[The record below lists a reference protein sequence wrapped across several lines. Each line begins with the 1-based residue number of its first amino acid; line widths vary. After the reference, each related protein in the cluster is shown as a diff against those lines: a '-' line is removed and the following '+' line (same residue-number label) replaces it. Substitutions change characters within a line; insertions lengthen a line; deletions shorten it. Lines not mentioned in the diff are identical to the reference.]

1 MNEKYTDTSEKTVL
15 RKLSLFKRQFYG
27 FLFAVPFL
35 VIFALFVIFPFVSG
49 IAQSFV
55 NRQGEFVGLQN
66 YRNILFSQD
75 FTYRADFFRGLK
87 NTLTF
92 VVFAVPLLI
101 VIPLFIAVLID
112 IQPKGY
118 KFFRAL
124 LFMPTVFSISSVI
137 LMWKRVLE
145 VETGFINGIFKFF
158 NMNQINFL
166 GSQPWAWISLLV
178 VTIWWTMGTNIV
190 ILGAGLKNIDKAVY
204 EAAAIDGASYIKTV
218 FSITLPL
225 LVGQIIV
232 VFIMTLLASFNVY
245 GQPALL
251 TVGGPERSTQV
262 LLMVI
267 LDNLFDRPYV
277 ASAMSLMLG
286 AIMIVLS
293 LAKAAIAR
301 KRRDGYGDGETQN
314 KIQYLRCGV
323 CSAHRHQRA
332 LCAASLVGIRHFL

>member
-35 VIFALFVIFPFVSG
+35 VIFALFFIVPFFSG

-55 NRQGEFVGLQN
+55 NRKGEFVGLQN

-286 AIMIVLS
+286 AIMIVIS
-293 LAKAAIAR
+293 LAQAAIAR
-301 KRRDGYGDGETQN
+301 KRRD
-314 KIQYLRCGV
+314 
-323 CSAHRHQRA
+323 
-332 LCAASLVGIRHFL
+332 

>member
-27 FLFAVPFL
+27 FMFAVPFL
-35 VIFALFVIFPFVSG
+35 VIFALFFIFPFFSG

-55 NRQGEFVGLQN
+55 NRKGEFVGLQN

-286 AIMIVLS
+286 AIMIVIS
-293 LAKAAIAR
+293 LAQAAIAR
-301 KRRDGYGDGETQN
+301 RRRD
-314 KIQYLRCGV
+314 
-323 CSAHRHQRA
+323 
-332 LCAASLVGIRHFL
+332 

>member
-35 VIFALFVIFPFVSG
+35 VIFALFFIFPFFSG

-55 NRQGEFVGLQN
+55 NRKGELVGLQN

-286 AIMIVLS
+286 AIMIVIS
-293 LAKAAIAR
+293 LAQAAIAR
-301 KRRDGYGDGETQN
+301 KRRD
-314 KIQYLRCGV
+314 
-323 CSAHRHQRA
+323 
-332 LCAASLVGIRHFL
+332 

>member
-35 VIFALFVIFPFVSG
+35 VIFALFFIFPFFSG

-55 NRQGEFVGLQN
+55 NRKGEFVGLQN
-66 YRNILFSQD
+66 YRNILFSQA

-286 AIMIVLS
+286 AIMIVIS
-293 LAKAAIAR
+293 LAQAAIAR
-301 KRRDGYGDGETQN
+301 KRRD
-314 KIQYLRCGV
+314 
-323 CSAHRHQRA
+323 
-332 LCAASLVGIRHFL
+332 

>member
-35 VIFALFVIFPFVSG
+35 VIFALFFIFPFFSG

-55 NRQGEFVGLQN
+55 NRKGELVGLQN

-286 AIMIVLS
+286 AIMIVIS
-293 LAKAAIAR
+293 LAQAAIAR
-301 KRRDGYGDGETQN
+301 RRRD
-314 KIQYLRCGV
+314 
-323 CSAHRHQRA
+323 
-332 LCAASLVGIRHFL
+332 

>member
-1 MNEKYTDTSEKTVL
+1 MNEKYTDASEKTVL

-35 VIFALFVIFPFVSG
+35 VIFALFFIFPFFSG

-55 NRQGEFVGLQN
+55 NRKGEFVGLQN

-286 AIMIVLS
+286 AIMIVIS
-293 LAKAAIAR
+293 LAQAAIAR
-301 KRRDGYGDGETQN
+301 KRRD
-314 KIQYLRCGV
+314 
-323 CSAHRHQRA
+323 
-332 LCAASLVGIRHFL
+332 

>member
-35 VIFALFVIFPFVSG
+35 VIFALFFIFPFFSG

-55 NRQGEFVGLQN
+55 NRKGEFVGLQN

-145 VETGFINGIFKFF
+145 VETWFINGIFKFF

-286 AIMIVLS
+286 AIMIVIS
-293 LAKAAIAR
+293 LAQAAIAR
-301 KRRDGYGDGETQN
+301 KRRD
-314 KIQYLRCGV
+314 
-323 CSAHRHQRA
+323 
-332 LCAASLVGIRHFL
+332 

>member
-35 VIFALFVIFPFVSG
+35 VIFALFFIFPFFSG

-55 NRQGEFVGLQN
+55 NRKGEFVGLQN

-286 AIMIVLS
+286 AIMIVIS
-293 LAKAAIAR
+293 LAQAAIAR
-301 KRRDGYGDGETQN
+301 KRRD
-314 KIQYLRCGV
+314 
-323 CSAHRHQRA
+323 
-332 LCAASLVGIRHFL
+332 

>member
-1 MNEKYTDTSEKTVL
+1 MKNTRIRPKKTVL

-35 VIFALFVIFPFVSG
+35 VIFALFFIFPFFSG

-55 NRQGEFVGLQN
+55 NRKGEFVGLQN

-286 AIMIVLS
+286 AIMIVIS
-293 LAKAAIAR
+293 LAQAAIAR
-301 KRRDGYGDGETQN
+301 KRRD
-314 KIQYLRCGV
+314 
-323 CSAHRHQRA
+323 
-332 LCAASLVGIRHFL
+332 

>member
-35 VIFALFVIFPFVSG
+35 VIFALFFIFPFFSG

-55 NRQGEFVGLQN
+55 NRKGEFVGLQN

-232 VFIMTLLASFNVY
+232 VFIMALLASFNVY

-286 AIMIVLS
+286 AIMIVIS
-293 LAKAAIAR
+293 LAQAAIAR
-301 KRRDGYGDGETQN
+301 KRRD
-314 KIQYLRCGV
+314 
-323 CSAHRHQRA
+323 
-332 LCAASLVGIRHFL
+332 

>member
-35 VIFALFVIFPFVSG
+35 VIFALFFIFPFFSG

-55 NRQGEFVGLQN
+55 NRKGEFVGLQN

-118 KFFRAL
+118 MFFRAL

-286 AIMIVLS
+286 AIMIVIS
-293 LAKAAIAR
+293 LAQAAIAR
-301 KRRDGYGDGETQN
+301 KRRD
-314 KIQYLRCGV
+314 
-323 CSAHRHQRA
+323 
-332 LCAASLVGIRHFL
+332 

>member
-35 VIFALFVIFPFVSG
+35 VIFALFFIFPFFSG

-55 NRQGEFVGLQN
+55 NRKGEFVGLQN

-124 LFMPTVFSISSVI
+124 LFMPTVFSISSVN

-286 AIMIVLS
+286 AIMIVIS
-293 LAKAAIAR
+293 LAQAAIAR
-301 KRRDGYGDGETQN
+301 KRRD
-314 KIQYLRCGV
+314 
-323 CSAHRHQRA
+323 
-332 LCAASLVGIRHFL
+332 

>member
-35 VIFALFVIFPFVSG
+35 VIFALFFIFPFFSG

-55 NRQGEFVGLQN
+55 NRKGEFVGLQN

-277 ASAMSLMLG
+277 ASARSLMLG
-286 AIMIVLS
+286 AIMIVIS
-293 LAKAAIAR
+293 LAQAAIAR
-301 KRRDGYGDGETQN
+301 KRRD
-314 KIQYLRCGV
+314 
-323 CSAHRHQRA
+323 
-332 LCAASLVGIRHFL
+332 

>member
-1 MNEKYTDTSEKTVL
+1 M
-15 RKLSLFKRQFYG
+15 
-27 FLFAVPFL
+27 PFL
-35 VIFALFVIFPFVSG
+35 VIFALFFIFPFFSG

-55 NRQGEFVGLQN
+55 NRKGEFVGLQN

-286 AIMIVLS
+286 AIMIVIS
-293 LAKAAIAR
+293 LAQAAIAR
-301 KRRDGYGDGETQN
+301 KRRD
-314 KIQYLRCGV
+314 
-323 CSAHRHQRA
+323 
-332 LCAASLVGIRHFL
+332 

>member
-35 VIFALFVIFPFVSG
+35 VIFALFFIFPFFSG

-55 NRQGEFVGLQN
+55 NRKGEFVGLQN

-124 LFMPTVFSISSVI
+124 LFMPTVLSISSVI

-286 AIMIVLS
+286 AIMIVIS
-293 LAKAAIAR
+293 LAQAAIAR
-301 KRRDGYGDGETQN
+301 KRRD
-314 KIQYLRCGV
+314 
-323 CSAHRHQRA
+323 
-332 LCAASLVGIRHFL
+332 